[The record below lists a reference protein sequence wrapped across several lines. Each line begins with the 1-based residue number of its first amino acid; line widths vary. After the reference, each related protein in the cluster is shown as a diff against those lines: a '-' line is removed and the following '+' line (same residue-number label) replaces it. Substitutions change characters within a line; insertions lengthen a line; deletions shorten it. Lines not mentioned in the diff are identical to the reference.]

1 LRHYGWLRGAL
12 DSLLS
17 KPLADPFIDRLLIIS
32 LYQLLY
38 SQTAAYAVVDHAV
51 HVATAHDDG
60 RLKALVNAIL
70 RNFQR
75 RRAELTAA
83 LKREPVAFWN
93 HPDWWIGVVQQTWP
107 RDWKQILTVANQHP
121 PMTLRVNVRR
131 TTPEA
136 YLATLTAA
144 EMPATLHASGAITLT
159 KPVPVDK
166 LPGFAE
172 GVVSVQDAGAQL
184 AASWLE
190 VKDGMRVLDACAA
203 PGGKTGHLLEIADL
217 DLTAVDVDTAR
228 LARVSSNL
236 ARLGLSAQTVTGD
249 AAAAVAACH
258 TSAPALGAAARFH
271 PQDDKRGT
279 LDLCFRHL
287 AGLAP
292 ADVVAPI
299 ALPEGSPY
307 GGLAI
312 DKDKCTLCLA
322 CINACP
328 VKALSDDESQ
338 PRLRFREASCVQC
351 GLCVAT
357 CPEDALQLSARLDLR
372 PSAKQPQTLN
382 EDTPCHCVSCGKPF
396 GSTATVQAMVARLSG
411 HSLFATPAQQKRL
424 LMCGDCRVIDMLEHG
439 KGQAPE
445 TTVFD
450 L

>member
-1 LRHYGWLRGAL
+1 MQTIQKLAAHTLDTVLSGRNLTDTLAALWRQEPALTGPQRAAIMDICYGSLRHYGWLRGAL

-32 LYQLLY
+32 LYQLLF

-144 EMPATLHASGAITLT
+144 DMPATLHTSGAMTLT

-249 AAAAVAACH
+249 AAR
-258 TSAPALGAAARFH
+258 PATWW
-271 PQDDKRGT
+271 D
-279 LDLCFRHL
+279 
-287 AGLAP
+287 
-292 ADVVAPI
+292 
-299 ALPEGSPY
+299 
-307 GGLAI
+307 
-312 DKDKCTLCLA
+312 
-322 CINACP
+322 
-328 VKALSDDESQ
+328 
-338 PRLRFREASCVQC
+338 
-351 GLCVAT
+351 
-357 CPEDALQLSARLDLR
+357 
-372 PSAKQPQTLN
+372 
-382 EDTPCHCVSCGKPF
+382 GKPF
-396 GSTATVQAMVARLSG
+396 DRVLADVPCSASGVVRRHPDIKWTRRPTDAQTFARQQIGFLDALWALVVPGGKMLYATCSIFPAENRRQIDNFLTRHVNA
-411 HSLFATPAQQKRL
+411 SLERDIQL
-424 LMCGDCRVIDMLEHG
+424 LPSEEHDG
-439 KGQAPE
+439 FYYALLCKA
-445 TTVFD
+445 
-450 L
+450 

>member
-1 LRHYGWLRGAL
+1 MQTIQKLAAHTLDTVLSGRNLTDTLAALWRQEPALTGPQRAAIMDICYGSLRHYGWLRGAL

-236 ARLGLSAQTVTGD
+236 ARLGLSAQTMTGD
-249 AAAAVAACH
+249 AAR
-258 TSAPALGAAARFH
+258 PATWW
-271 PQDDKRGT
+271 D
-279 LDLCFRHL
+279 
-287 AGLAP
+287 
-292 ADVVAPI
+292 
-299 ALPEGSPY
+299 
-307 GGLAI
+307 
-312 DKDKCTLCLA
+312 
-322 CINACP
+322 
-328 VKALSDDESQ
+328 
-338 PRLRFREASCVQC
+338 
-351 GLCVAT
+351 
-357 CPEDALQLSARLDLR
+357 
-372 PSAKQPQTLN
+372 
-382 EDTPCHCVSCGKPF
+382 GKPF
-396 GSTATVQAMVARLSG
+396 DRVLADVPCSASGVVRRHPDIKWTRRPTDAQTFARQQIGFLDALWALVVPGGKMLYATCSIFPAENRRQIDNFLTRHVNA
-411 HSLFATPAQQKRL
+411 SLERDIQL
-424 LMCGDCRVIDMLEHG
+424 LPSEEHDG
-439 KGQAPE
+439 FYYALLCKA
-445 TTVFD
+445 
-450 L
+450 

>member
-1 LRHYGWLRGAL
+1 MQTIQKLAAQTLDTVLSGRNLTDTLAALWRQEPALTGPQRAAIMDICYGSLRHYGWLRGAL

-144 EMPATLHASGAITLT
+144 DMPATLHTSGAITLT

-236 ARLGLSAQTVTGD
+236 ARLGLSAQTVAGD
-249 AAAAVAACH
+249 AAR
-258 TSAPALGAAARFH
+258 PATWW
-271 PQDDKRGT
+271 D
-279 LDLCFRHL
+279 
-287 AGLAP
+287 
-292 ADVVAPI
+292 
-299 ALPEGSPY
+299 
-307 GGLAI
+307 
-312 DKDKCTLCLA
+312 
-322 CINACP
+322 
-328 VKALSDDESQ
+328 
-338 PRLRFREASCVQC
+338 
-351 GLCVAT
+351 
-357 CPEDALQLSARLDLR
+357 
-372 PSAKQPQTLN
+372 
-382 EDTPCHCVSCGKPF
+382 GKPF
-396 GSTATVQAMVARLSG
+396 DRVLADVPCSASGVVRRHPDIKWTRRPTDAQTFARQQIGFLDALWALVVPGGKMLYATCSIFPAENRRQIDNFLTRHVNA
-411 HSLFATPAQQKRL
+411 SLERDIQL
-424 LMCGDCRVIDMLEHG
+424 LPSEEHDG
-439 KGQAPE
+439 FYYALLCKA
-445 TTVFD
+445 
-450 L
+450 

>member
-1 LRHYGWLRGAL
+1 MQTIQKLAAQTLDTVLSGRNLTDTLAALWRQEPALTGPQRAAIMDICYGSLRHYGWLRGAL

-75 RRAELTAA
+75 RRAELTAT
-83 LKREPVAFWN
+83 LKRESVAFWN

-249 AAAAVAACH
+249 AAR
-258 TSAPALGAAARFH
+258 PATWW
-271 PQDDKRGT
+271 D
-279 LDLCFRHL
+279 
-287 AGLAP
+287 
-292 ADVVAPI
+292 
-299 ALPEGSPY
+299 
-307 GGLAI
+307 
-312 DKDKCTLCLA
+312 
-322 CINACP
+322 
-328 VKALSDDESQ
+328 
-338 PRLRFREASCVQC
+338 
-351 GLCVAT
+351 
-357 CPEDALQLSARLDLR
+357 
-372 PSAKQPQTLN
+372 
-382 EDTPCHCVSCGKPF
+382 GKPF
-396 GSTATVQAMVARLSG
+396 DRVLADVPCSASGVVRRHPDIKWIRRPTDAQTFARQQIGFLDALWALVVPGGKMLYATCSIFPAENRRQIDNFLTRHVNA
-411 HSLFATPAQQKRL
+411 SLERDIQL
-424 LMCGDCRVIDMLEHG
+424 LPSEEHDG
-439 KGQAPE
+439 FYYALLCKA
-445 TTVFD
+445 
-450 L
+450 

>member
-1 LRHYGWLRGAL
+1 MQTIQKLAAHTLDTVLSGRNLTDTLAALWRQEPALTGPQRAAIMDICYGSLRHYGWLRGAL

-144 EMPATLHASGAITLT
+144 DMPATLHTSGAITLT

-249 AAAAVAACH
+249 AAR
-258 TSAPALGAAARFH
+258 PATWW
-271 PQDDKRGT
+271 D
-279 LDLCFRHL
+279 
-287 AGLAP
+287 
-292 ADVVAPI
+292 
-299 ALPEGSPY
+299 
-307 GGLAI
+307 
-312 DKDKCTLCLA
+312 
-322 CINACP
+322 
-328 VKALSDDESQ
+328 
-338 PRLRFREASCVQC
+338 
-351 GLCVAT
+351 
-357 CPEDALQLSARLDLR
+357 
-372 PSAKQPQTLN
+372 
-382 EDTPCHCVSCGKPF
+382 GKPF
-396 GSTATVQAMVARLSG
+396 DRVLADVPCSASGVVRRHPDIKWTRRPTDAQTFARQQIGFLDALWALVVPGGKMLYATCSIFPAENRRQIDNFLTRHVNA
-411 HSLFATPAQQKRL
+411 SLERDIQL
-424 LMCGDCRVIDMLEHG
+424 LPSEEHDG
-439 KGQAPE
+439 FYYALLCKA
-445 TTVFD
+445 
-450 L
+450 

>member
-1 LRHYGWLRGAL
+1 MQTIQKLAAHTLDTVLSGRNLTDTLAALWRQEPALTGPQRAAIMDICYGSLRHYGWLRGAL

-32 LYQLLY
+32 LYQLLF

-75 RRAELTAA
+75 RRAELTAT
-83 LKREPVAFWN
+83 LKRESVAFWN

-144 EMPATLHASGAITLT
+144 DMPATLHTSGAITLT

-166 LPGFAE
+166 LPSFAE

-249 AAAAVAACH
+249 AAR
-258 TSAPALGAAARFH
+258 PATWW
-271 PQDDKRGT
+271 D
-279 LDLCFRHL
+279 
-287 AGLAP
+287 
-292 ADVVAPI
+292 
-299 ALPEGSPY
+299 
-307 GGLAI
+307 
-312 DKDKCTLCLA
+312 
-322 CINACP
+322 
-328 VKALSDDESQ
+328 
-338 PRLRFREASCVQC
+338 
-351 GLCVAT
+351 
-357 CPEDALQLSARLDLR
+357 
-372 PSAKQPQTLN
+372 
-382 EDTPCHCVSCGKPF
+382 GKPF
-396 GSTATVQAMVARLSG
+396 DRVLADVPCSASGVVRRHPDIKWTRRPTDAQTFARQQIGFLDALWALVVPGGKMLYATCSIFPAENRRQIDNFLTRHVNA
-411 HSLFATPAQQKRL
+411 SLERDIQL
-424 LMCGDCRVIDMLEHG
+424 LPSEEHDG
-439 KGQAPE
+439 FYYALLCKA
-445 TTVFD
+445 
-450 L
+450 